1 MTNHAT
7 KVRRSARSHGEH
19 GAALLEFALAVPLL
33 LLLVLG
39 IIEFGHYY
47 YVTVAAADAA
57 REGARQCTLVSLGG
71 CGDCSPSDAVSH
83 MKKLRL
89 GDNTSAKASCDVV
102 DGTYMYTVNVAV
114 EYQTLTGFFPALGA
128 MSESITPGNAVA
140 YGVSVM
146 RGQ

>member
-1 MTNHAT
+1 MTSLIARL
-7 KVRRSARSHGEH
+7 RRPVDARSQR

-39 IIEFGHYY
+39 IIEYGHYY
-47 YVTVAAADAA
+47 YVTVTAADAA

-71 CGDCSPSDAVSH
+71 CGDCNPTDAVSH
-83 MKKLRL
+83 MTKLRL
-89 GDNTSAKASCDVV
+89 GDHTTAKASCDVV

-114 EYQTLTGFFPALGA
+114 EYPTLTGFFPAIGA
-128 MSESITPGNAVA
+128 VSESDTGGNAVA
-140 YGVSVM
+140 YGLSVM

>member
-1 MTNHAT
+1 MMNHST
-7 KVRRSARSHGEH
+7 RTRKLARSRDERGT
-19 GAALLEFALAVPLL
+19 ALLEFALSVPLL

-57 REGARQCTLVSLGG
+57 REGARQCTLVSLGD
-71 CGDCSPSDAVSH
+71 CGDCTPTDAVRH

-102 DGTYMYTVNVAV
+102 NGTYMYTVNVAV
-114 EYQTLTGFFPALGA
+114 EYQTLTGVFPAIGA
-128 MSESITPGNAVA
+128 VPESDISGNAVA